1 MVGSLFARTSPSAVA
16 GLVFSDGASEFLK
29 DEPTAEQWN
38 AWMQVIETTT
48 PPGREAPDYESS
60 VTELRAVPSPP
71 RAPTIVLTADTP
83 WNLPLGGSG
92 ATWPAWLLAQDRLAT
107 LLQARHITDTAS
119 GHGIAVENPR
129 CRRQRHSGHRPHRAP
144 PRQHA
149 TDDVDAQMNVCHRS
163 AESTRSGS
171 IAFHRMR
178 RAAAVLTALLIMAT
192 VPACSGGDDEPSATG
207 ATANGSP
214 EAATPTTGVIASSD
228 PRAQQITDVVTEAL
242 PELRLQSVVF
252 GVWDGDRLIV
262 KGAMD
267 APSVQP
273 RTAVDAR
280 VRVGQPMEAMLGT
293 VLLQLAAEGK
303 VDLDEPVEEYVPDL
317 VNADR
322 ITPRMLANSTG
333 GTPDYV
339 TEPDFLARVSVRS
352 VHRLHLRRAAG
363 LRPEEPAALRAGSSF
378 AYSHTEMAALVQ
390 VLEQASGQSL
400 EDLMAARIF
409 RPLKMKASA
418 AHQDNAIEEPVFHA
432 LHQPARRV
440 RGLDVL
446 GPDLGIPRRDERV
459 GRRSREV
466 ASR

>member
-1 MVGSLFARTSPSAVA
+1 
-16 GLVFSDGASEFLK
+16 
-29 DEPTAEQWN
+29 
-38 AWMQVIETTT
+38 
-48 PPGREAPDYESS
+48 
-60 VTELRAVPSPP
+60 
-71 RAPTIVLTADTP
+71 
-83 WNLPLGGSG
+83 
-92 ATWPAWLLAQDRLAT
+92 
-107 LLQARHITDTAS
+107 
-119 GHGIAVENPR
+119 
-129 CRRQRHSGHRPHRAP
+129 
-144 PRQHA
+144 
-149 TDDVDAQMNVCHRS
+149 
-163 AESTRSGS
+163 
-171 IAFHRMR
+171 MR

-262 KGAMD
+262 KGAID

-339 TEPDFLARVSVRS
+339 TEPDFLARVSS
-352 VHRLHLRRAAG
+352 DPFTGYTFDELLAYAQKSPP
-363 LRPEEPAALRAGSSF
+363 LFAPGSSF

-432 LHQPARRV
+432 FTSQRGVYEDSTFWDPTWGFHGGMNASVDDLGKWLRALEPGRPARSCRCRGVAGARNCRARRADDDAVLRVGITRDRRLDRRQPEPQRLHGVHGAAAGPVRDHRGVVHRRTHQPGRLECLTDHQRAHRRHRQHGTDRPRLSHARGSRHCSRRSSSPSSAGRLRARR
-440 RGLDVL
+440 
-446 GPDLGIPRRDERV
+446 PRAWPTTR
-459 GRRSREV
+459 
-466 ASR
+466 